1 MSLDNSNTAETQLEK
16 NKKLVQEYSLEANK
30 YKDKEKE
37 ASPEERDLYKKK
49 RDELLDKIA
58 TMVKDDPGLYE
69 DVSWFIKND
78 LRPYNVFFEKI
89 DKSLS
94 FSDEEKGKVERKT
107 LHNRESIN
115 RTNLCKDLEKY
126 KLHRDISL
134 AVNREYEAQKRLERI
149 GSKAEKTMDSL
160 VQKWHEMNKEGILS
174 YNNNYILSTRMIE
187 LIDIKPD
194 LYYKVPK
201 EIIDNPAKEISSPFF
216 KQARDYI
223 KKNPELIQDI
233 SINDKDFRRK
243 PICDMIRDFKRDKL
257 FLDDPA
263 ECRRF
268 YDKKEK
274 EKEKP
279 KNNNKKQYKKKHY
292 NNYKPKK
299 NYKKSYDDFER

>member
-1 MSLDNSNTAETQLEK
+1 MSLNNGITTETQLEK
-16 NKKLVQEYSLEANK
+16 NIQLVQKYGVEAHI
-30 YKDKEKE
+30 YREKEKE
-37 ASPEERDLYKKK
+37 APPEEKELYKKK
-49 RDELLDKIA
+49 RDEILDKIA
-58 TMVKDDPGLYE
+58 IMIKDDPGLYE

-89 DKSLS
+89 DKNFS

-134 AVNREYEAQKRLERI
+134 AVNREYEAKKRLKKV
-149 GSKAEKTMDSL
+149 GLKAEEIMDSV
-160 VQKWHEMNKEGILS
+160 VQKWHEMNKEGVLS
-174 YNNNYILSTRMIE
+174 YNNNYVLSSRMIE

-201 EIIDNPAKEISSPFF
+201 EIIDNPAKEISKPFF
-216 KQARDYI
+216 KEVESYI
-223 KKNPELIQDI
+223 KNNQELIDDL
-233 SINDKDFRRK
+233 SINYKDFRRK
-243 PICDMIRDFKRDKL
+243 PICDMLSDFKTNNLLVKNPD
-257 FLDDPA
+257 